1 MLQENNFPQIWGMKT
16 LMSLVTHALNL
27 MQTHYVLQKNTNIV
41 PRAASSGTPAARAIE
56 GRIGLA

>member
-1 MLQENNFPQIWGMKT
+1 MKT